1 MTMNRDEARRTIE
14 SLNAVG
20 SPVERRVRPRVER
33 LRWWDAKRN
42 PPEHDCSVLVLLRDA
57 RPFAQPRWTTG
68 YWDKRAGL
76 WRDDNMRAFAVDT
89 VALYWAEPD
98 GPSGA

>member
-1 MTMNRDEARRTIE
+1 MTTAKTMQDNGTAPT
-14 SLNAVG
+14 AVG
-20 SPVERRVRPRVER
+20 SRLDRRVRPRVER
-33 LRWWDAKRN
+33 LRWWDAQRN
-42 PPEHDCSVLVLLRDA
+42 PPDHDCNVLVLLRDT

-68 YWDKRAGL
+68 YWDKRSGL
-76 WRDDNMRAFAVDT
+76 WRDDNMRAFAIDT